1 MSIAFGPNVR
11 LFDPKSGLM
20 TREGFQFLNSLNQAL
35 TEATSD
41 YVRVDASQ
49 TLTNKTIDGDAN
61 TLRDINTSQIKA
73 SSKTGDDTRLVTG
86 TAGSSGTLLQWDSA
100 GNAVSS
106 GAAIGDYL
114 TSVAAGLTYLSVAS
128 AEMIYLP
135 LAGGLLTGPVRLP
148 TYTVAGVPD
157 AATYITGLIYVSNE
171 TGGATPAF
179 SDGTNWRRVS
189 DRAIVA

>member
-20 TREGFQFLNSLNQAL
+20 TREGFQLLNSLNQAL
-35 TEATSD
+35 IEATSD
-41 YVRVDASQ
+41 YVLVDATQ
-49 TLTNKTIDGDAN
+49 TLTGKTIDGDAN
-61 TLRDINTSQIKA
+61 DLRDINTSQIKA
-73 SSKTGDDTRLVTG
+73 SSKTGNDSDLVTG
-86 TAGSSGTLLQWDSA
+86 TAGSSGELLQWDA
-100 GNAVSS
+100 NGDAVSS

-114 TSVAAGLTYLSVAS
+114 TTVSAGLTYLSVSS
-128 AEMIYLP
+128 AETTYLP

-157 AATYITGLIYVSNE
+157 AATYITGLIYVSNA